1 MLTLSFVSELVTGV
15 TEAVREAASKLRDA
29 EVPPEALALFV
40 PERRKLLIRR
50 KATMQPLGEVWRLG
64 TLLVG
69 SDPAA
74 PALFVA
80 GRATRSAVRPYPG
93 NQSVSREERRDIA
106 AAALQG
112 GYPEGTAV
120 NFDAL
125 PVTLD
130 EPSLAVLAPELP
142 LGVVDGELRVRWRA
156 GAPLDGAQTLA
167 AYLAERVD
175 LLIHPPTQHM

>member
-1 MLTLSFVSELVTGV
+1 MTGV
-15 TEAVREAASKLRDA
+15 TEAVREAAVKLRDA
-29 EVPPEALALFV
+29 GVPPEALALFI

-69 SDPAA
+69 TDPSA

-106 AAALQG
+106 AAALHG

-125 PVTLD
+125 PVPLD
-130 EPSLAVLAPELP
+130 EPSFTGLAPDLP
-142 LGVVDGELRVRWRA
+142 LGVVGGELRVRWRA

-167 AYLAERVD
+167 AYLAERVE
-175 LLIHPPTQHM
+175 LLAHPPTQDM